1 MKYAV
6 GGLVT
11 FEEFEKNMH
20 VYDDFMSCG
29 YMQEIEKM
37 YKEIIEH
44 MEIKELREKL
54 SEQAFKLKKARANG
68 TTVMQETERMK
79 NLLVNNCDAIV
90 EALTRVEKLEQEIA
104 VLNMELDDA
113 ERELDE
119 AKGKKYAGMPGDVVA
134 IKPVKIEK
142 KTTTKKKTTSS
153 AEADE

>member
-6 GGLVT
+6 SGIVP
-11 FEEFEKNMH
+11 FEVFGENMH

-68 TTVMQETERMK
+68 TMVMQETERMK
-79 NLLVNNCDAIV
+79 NLLVNNCDAIIDV
-90 EALTRVEKLEQEIA
+90 LTRVEKLEQEIA

-119 AKGKKYAGMPGDVVA
+119 AKKDASA
-134 IKPVKIEK
+134 K
-142 KTTTKKKTTSS
+142 KTTAKKKEVS
-153 AEADE
+153 AEANE

>member
-6 GGLVT
+6 GGIVP
-11 FEEFEKNMH
+11 FEVFEKNMH

-68 TTVMQETERMK
+68 TMVMQETERMK
-79 NLLVNNCDAIV
+79 NLLVNNCDAIIDV
-90 EALTRVEKLEQEIA
+90 LTRVEKLEQEVA

-119 AKGKKYAGMPGDVVA
+119 AKKDASA
-134 IKPVKIEK
+134 K
-142 KTTTKKKTTSS
+142 KTTAKKKEVS
-153 AEADE
+153 AEANE